1 MIVCVIVSDFNIN
14 WKVRN
19 LGVLTAEGYKCDSV
33 YLSEDDKWDIKVR
46 KEREG
51 MLYLK
56 AHSEHFIY
64 DYIASDIKVRKE
76 RE

>member
-19 LGVLTAEGYKCDSV
+19 LGVLTAEGYKCDSI
-33 YLSEDDKWDIKVR
+33 YFSEDDKWDIKVR

-56 AHSEHFIY
+56 THSKHFSY
-64 DYIASDIKVRKE
+64 DYIASDVKMYL
-76 RE
+76 